1 MKRTKKQIKVD
12 IKNNVISDIS
22 NKTSISSLFQK
33 REVYNSIFDEN
44 NINNIETINTWT
56 ERSVYG
62 KIDNYNQPVIPVYSN
77 LKSVTTNIGDSFFLA
92 PVADAFIAMRESIV
106 NDYTIGKINYSTY
119 FPLNPK
125 NTTLNTLN
133 DYTQSL
139 LNFFSIYSFRYLRLL
154 NKKEK
159 VNNFVD
165 YINYSV
171 EFTNVSNVTVT
182 LTNYLMSRPINVTG
196 LVVDV
201 AISDASLDL
210 VKQLKFI
217 EDSNF
222 SYILNKCEQFGF
234 YVDKN
239 IPWRFVFNIN
249 SPNALKYLQPY
260 GVSNVDEFF
269 KTFYKRTI
277 LLELDIIKEQ
287 YYKNYNKF
295 IEIDPMIIEGC
306 SNVNN
311 FRYSINEDD
320 YNDDFRWLKFHF
332 FLKLKEINFIKN
344 TYQYQQA
351 LDTFISLYNK
361 DKNELIKYIEN
372 ITTPFY
378 GNNFSNM
385 NISNSLTTKVPSYKI
400 SFKF

>member
-1 MKRTKKQIKVD
+1 
-12 IKNNVISDIS
+12 
-22 NKTSISSLFQK
+22 
-33 REVYNSIFDEN
+33 
-44 NINNIETINTWT
+44 
-56 ERSVYG
+56 
-62 KIDNYNQPVIPVYSN
+62 
-77 LKSVTTNIGDSFFLA
+77 
-92 PVADAFIAMRESIV
+92 
-106 NDYTIGKINYSTY
+106 
-119 FPLNPK
+119 
-125 NTTLNTLN
+125 
-133 DYTQSL
+133 
-139 LNFFSIYSFRYLRLL
+139 
-154 NKKEK
+154 
-159 VNNFVD
+159 
-165 YINYSV
+165 
-171 EFTNVSNVTVT
+171 
-182 LTNYLMSRPINVTG
+182 MSRPINVTG

-361 DKNELIKYIEN
+361 DKNILKWYVLAFCVNDLEQIYIKLVMI
-372 ITTPFY
+372 ID
-378 GNNFSNM
+378 
-385 NISNSLTTKVPSYKI
+385 L
-400 SFKF
+400 